1 MRKIILS
8 AIIILSLLGAHTAFA
23 GFGVTPPYVRNDT
36 LTRGS
41 DFTKKITLVRGDP
54 LEDLKAEIT
63 LNIPGATG
71 WFSVD
76 RGTEFILPAGE
87 KNVPI
92 LVTVRVPEN
101 AEYGEYTG
109 NIRVRTSSLAEKS
122 GVSIALGAQID
133 VLIRVVDR
141 IYDFEV
147 RRVEIQDAEEGR
159 RKWWLDYPGRVTFL
173 MHVENTGNAPVAPS
187 RVDFKIYSRQDK
199 QLLETV
205 SNIGAISE
213 VQPFDTTKVAA
224 YLPTFLPPGGY
235 NVEYTIYKN
244 ELVAR
249 SGDVSLSVLPRGV
262 LPGYEPFGF
271 EGLSFGDKASIIVP
285 IVMFL
290 LIILGVL
297 LWIVFG
303 GSHRP
308 RRKRSSPISRKP
320 TTPIDR
326 TQPISRVNPQI
337 QRRPSSGN
345 VIDLSRRR

>member
-8 AIIILSLLGAHTAFA
+8 IVIILNLLGAQTAFA

-54 LEDLKAEIT
+54 VEDLKAEIT

-87 KNVPI
+87 QNIPI
-92 LVTVRVPEN
+92 LVTVHVPAD

-147 RRVEIQDAEEGR
+147 RRVEILEAEEGY
-159 RKWWLDYPGRVTFL
+159 RKWWLDYPGKISFF
-173 MHVENTGNAPVAPS
+173 MHIENTGNAPVSPS
-187 RVDFKIYSRQDK
+187 KVEFSIYDRKDN
-199 QLLETV
+199 QLLET
-205 SNIGAISE
+205 SQNIGKIPSVEA
-213 VQPFDTTKVAA
+213 FDTSKVAA
-224 YLPTFLPPGGY
+224 YIPTHLKAGGY
-235 NVEYTIYKN
+235 RVEYAIYKN
-244 ELVAR
+244 DLVAR
-249 SGDVSLSVLPRGV
+249 SGDVNLSILPQGV
-262 LPGYEPFGF
+262 LPEYEPFGF
-271 EGLSFGDKASIIVP
+271 EGLSFGDKASIVVP
-285 IVMFL
+285 I
-290 LIILGVL
+290 IGTVL
-297 LWIVFG
+297 LLLGILLWVLLRRR
-303 GSHRP
+303 SP
-308 RRKRSSPISRKP
+308 SRKRPSVQNRQPLKSPVSQQ
-320 TTPIDR
+320 
-326 TQPISRVNPQI
+326 QPISRTRTQV

-345 VIDLSRRR
+345 VIDLSRKR